1 LRLLSDNFALWVFAM
16 AYYDEYELV
25 EHRHLSDC
33 SMFMVE
39 LYYRQFHMHKEL
51 ELILVL
57 RGNGHVSNEKN
68 FFPVKQGDVLLF
80 NSGQIHE
87 LNGGDEGLLLLAVQV
102 SRNFCSRYCPQ
113 LRSIRFD
120 GNLLN
125 AYFTKSGVEHL
136 QDAMIKGFSDY
147 MEKSMPAAFGCMAR
161 LNSVF
166 ETLLRHVPYQI
177 LDQTQQVNQTKTQER
192 LRRILLYIQEHYRE
206 PIRLSEIARQED
218 LSESHVSRFFREQ
231 LNITLQDYL
240 TRLRVEA
247 AMPLLKNTDL
257 SATCIAYECGFSDPK
272 YMNQG
277 FEKLLGMHPHQW
289 RAETQSSGQT
299 EFRYSEHTMQHILS
313 EAEAKQFLSS
323 IQ

>member
-1 LRLLSDNFALWVFAM
+1 M

-25 EHRHLSDC
+25 EHGHLSDC
-33 SMFMVE
+33 NIFMVE

-57 RGNGHVSNEKN
+57 RGNGHVSNEKA

-87 LNGGDEGLLLLAVQV
+87 LNGGDESLLLLAVQV
-102 SRNFCSRYCPQ
+102 SRNFCNRYCPQ
-113 LRSIRFD
+113 LRNTRF
-120 GNLLN
+120 GENLLTPC
-125 AYFTKSGVEHL
+125 FPESGLKFL
-136 QDAMIKGFSDY
+136 QEAMIKGFSDY
-147 MEKSMPAAFGCMAR
+147 MEKSMPGAFGCMAQ
-161 LNSVF
+161 LNFVF
-166 ETLLRHVPYQI
+166 EMLLRHVPHQI
-177 LDQTQQVNQTKTQER
+177 LDQTQQVNQAKTQER
-192 LRRILLYIQEHYRE
+192 VRRILLYIQEHYRE
-206 PIRLSEIARQED
+206 PIRLKDIAILEG

-231 LNITLQDYL
+231 LNITMQDYL

-247 AMPLLKNTDL
+247 AMPMLKNTDL
-257 SATCIAYECGFSDPK
+257 SPTSIAYECGFSDPK

-289 RAETQSSGQT
+289 RAEAQSYSKTQ
-299 EFRYSEHTMQHILS
+299 FRDSVHTMQHILS

-323 IQ
+323 IQQHSHHALGNA

>member
-1 LRLLSDNFALWVFAM
+1 M

-25 EHRHLSDC
+25 EHGHLSDC
-33 SMFMVE
+33 NIFLVE

-57 RGNGHVSNEKN
+57 RGKGHVSNEKSY
-68 FFPVKQGDVLLF
+68 FPVKQGDVLLF

-87 LNGGDEGLLLLAVQV
+87 LNGGDEGILLLAVQV
-102 SRNFCSRYCPQ
+102 SRNFCNRYCPQ
-113 LRSIRFD
+113 LRNTRFFE
-120 GNLLN
+120 NLLN
-125 AYFTKSGVEHL
+125 PCFPENGLKFL
-136 QDAMIKGFSDY
+136 QNAMINGFSHY
-147 MEKSMPAAFGCMAR
+147 MEKSMPGAFGCMAQ

-166 ETLLRHVPYQI
+166 ETLLRHVPHQI

-192 LRRILLYIQEHYRE
+192 VRRILLYIQEHYRE
-206 PIRLSEIARQED
+206 PIRLADIARLEG

-231 LNITLQDYL
+231 LNITMQDYL

-247 AMPLLKNTDL
+247 AMPMLKNTDL
-257 SATCIAYECGFSDPK
+257 SPTSIAYECGFSDPK
-272 YMNQG
+272 YMIQG

-289 RAETQSSGQT
+289 RAETQSYSKT
-299 EFRYSEHTMQHILS
+299 EFHDSAHTMQHILS
-313 EAEAKQFLSS
+313 EQEAKQFLSS